1 MAYKLIETESRRV
14 HNEGEPT
21 GFGLYLSTTKGKRR
35 KYVADYSTIQDLDS
49 AIQTYLDEGV
59 EYISAIIIVRYT
71 TGHNTIERKYIKV

>member
-35 KYVADYSTIQDLDS
+35 KYVADYSTIQDLVK
-49 AIQTYLDEGV
+49 TLTNEGMV
-59 EYISAIIIVRYT
+59 LIVD
-71 TGHNTIERKYIKV
+71 IKRKRKFPLLHFIGRIKG